1 MKRDFVTGRRKE
13 IPLDDEETSFFMY
26 VLSSIYTYLFVIV
39 LAIVMAVNSMADNWE
54 KDIMGA
60 LTVQIIPVE
69 DENKHIDQEKTLEQQ
84 NKVLQ
89 FMENVSGVKSV
100 RVLSSEDIE
109 KLMTP
114 WLGNKVDISELPIPA
129 LLDVGLKDDGSINY
143 DEVTRGLKQIT
154 PNASID
160 NHRLWLNR
168 LLKFASSLKHTALL
182 VLLMVAGICALSIYY
197 STRTSLWIN
206 RESLE
211 ILHVVGAPDKYIAKQ
226 YALNYAKIGFFSG
239 IIGLMAAV
247 PCIILVGKYGISTG
261 SGLISGARL
270 SVLAWAIIMITPL
283 ISCAYSM
290 ATSYLT
296 VRKSLEKMI

>member
-1 MKRDFVTGRRKE
+1 MKRDLVTGRRKE
-13 IPLDDEETSFFMY
+13 IPLDDEETSIFMY
-26 VLSSIYTYLFVIV
+26 VLTSIYTYLFVIV
-39 LAIVMAVNSMADNWE
+39 LAIVMAVNSMASSWE

-60 LTVQIIPVE
+60 LTVQIIPIE
-69 DENKHIDQEKTLEQQ
+69 DENKHIDVEKTLEQQ

-89 FMENVSGVKSV
+89 FMENVTGVKSV
-100 RVLSSEDIE
+100 RVLGPDDIE

-129 LLDVGLKDDGSINY
+129 LLDIGLKDDGSINY

-168 LLKFASSLKHTALL
+168 LLKFASSLKHIALL

-211 ILHVVGAPDKYIAKQ
+211 ILHVVGALDKYIAKQ
-226 YALNYAKIGFFSG
+226 YALNYAKIGFFAG
-239 IIGLMAAV
+239 VIGLFVAI
-247 PCIILVGKYGISTG
+247 PCIILIGKYGISTG
-261 SGLISGARL
+261 SGLINGAEL
-270 SVLAWAIIMITPL
+270 SLFAWVLIMITPL
-283 ISCAYSM
+283 LSSAYSM
-290 ATSYLT
+290 ITSYIT
-296 VRKSLEKMI
+296 VKKSLEKMI

>member
-1 MKRDFVTGRRKE
+1 MKRDLITGRRKE
-13 IPLDDEETSFFMY
+13 IPLDDEETSLFMY
-26 VLSSIYTYLFVIV
+26 VLTSIYTYLFIIV
-39 LAIVMAVNSMADNWE
+39 LAIVMAINAMASSWE

-69 DENKHIDQEKTLEQQ
+69 DENKHIDTEKTLEQQ

-109 KLMTP
+109 RLMTP

-129 LLDVGLKDDGSINY
+129 LLDVGLKSDGSINY

-168 LLKFASSLKHTALL
+168 LLKFAASLKHTALL

-211 ILHVVGAPDKYIAKQ
+211 ILHVVGALDKYIAKQ
-226 YALNYAKIGFFSG
+226 YALSYAKIGFFSG
-239 IIGLMAAV
+239 VIGLFVAV

-261 SGLISGARL
+261 SGLINGAEL
-270 SVLAWAIIMITPL
+270 SIFAWSLIMLTPL
-283 ISCAYSM
+283 FSSVYAM
-290 ATSYLT
+290 ATSYIT

>member
-39 LAIVMAVNSMADNWE
+39 LAIVMAVSAMAESWE

-100 RVLSSEDIE
+100 RILSSEDIE

-168 LLKFASSLKHTALL
+168 LLIFASSLKHTALL

-261 SGLISGARL
+261 SGLINGAKL
-270 SVLAWAIIMITPL
+270 SVFAWILIMMTPL
-283 ISCAYSM
+283 ISSAYSM
-290 ATSYLT
+290 VTSYFT

>member
-1 MKRDFVTGRRKE
+1 MKRDFITGRRKE
-13 IPLDDEETSFFMY
+13 IPLDDEETSLFMY
-26 VLSSIYTYLFVIV
+26 VLTSIYTYLFIIV
-39 LAIVMAVNSMADNWE
+39 LAIVMAINAMASSWE
-54 KDIMGA
+54 NDIMGA

-69 DENKHIDQEKTLEQQ
+69 DENKHIDTQKTLEQQ

-100 RVLSSEDIE
+100 RILSPDDIE

-129 LLDVGLKDDGSINY
+129 LLDVGLKSDGSINY

-168 LLKFASSLKHTALL
+168 LLKFASSLKHTAML
-182 VLLMVAGICALSIYY
+182 VLLMVAAICALSIYY

-206 RESLE
+206 KESLE
-211 ILHVVGAPDKYIAKQ
+211 ILHVVGAMDKYIAKQ

-239 IIGLMAAV
+239 IIGLFVAV

-261 SGLISGARL
+261 SGLINGAKL
-270 SVLAWAIIMITPL
+270 SVFAWVLIMITPL
-283 ISCAYSM
+283 FSSVYSM
-290 ATSYLT
+290 LTSYIT

>member
-1 MKRDFVTGRRKE
+1 MKRDLVTGRRKE
-13 IPLDDEETSFFMY
+13 IPLDDEETSIFMY
-26 VLSSIYTYLFVIV
+26 VLTSIYTYLFVIV
-39 LAIVMAVNSMADNWE
+39 LAIVMAVNSMAP
-54 KDIMGA
+54 I
-60 LTVQIIPVE
+60 E
-69 DENKHIDQEKTLEQQ
+69 DENKHIDVEKTLEQQ

-89 FMENVSGVKSV
+89 FMENVTGVKSV
-100 RVLSSEDIE
+100 RVLGPDDIE

-129 LLDVGLKDDGSINY
+129 LLDIGLKDDGSINY

-168 LLKFASSLKHTALL
+168 LLKFASSLKHIALL

-211 ILHVVGAPDKYIAKQ
+211 ILHVVGALDKYIAKQ
-226 YALNYAKIGFFSG
+226 YALNYAKIGFFAG
-239 IIGLMAAV
+239 VIGLFVAI
-247 PCIILVGKYGISTG
+247 PCIILIGKYGISTG
-261 SGLISGARL
+261 SGLINGAEL
-270 SVLAWAIIMITPL
+270 SLFAWVLIMITPL
-283 ISCAYSM
+283 LSSAYSM
-290 ATSYLT
+290 ITSYIT
-296 VRKSLEKMI
+296 VKKSLEKMI

>member
-290 ATSYLT
+290 VTSYLT